1 MGAEN
6 RTSAFAIAR
15 RLVTAPGLWA
25 VVSALSGLVLL
36 AVVGRLPGAPL
47 GFPLDDAWIHLVYA
61 RGLTDDLVLG
71 YNPGVPTTGC
81 TSPLWALLLAPLH
94 ALLVS
99 VPGDVDSLLASVM
112 VLGGALHVVGAV
124 VAARIVLA
132 LGGPSWGAAL
142 AGSVVGLSPPLCS
155 AALSG
160 MEVALTSALMLG
172 GVLAAVRDRLGW
184 AGLWLGLAALARP
197 EAALVGLAVSA
208 MSVARRRGARARVRG
223 FFGLAIPALMLG
235 VALVA
240 YNLWASGRP
249 LPATF
254 YVKAAT
260 ASTDLAD
267 RLLMGVRGLLRQV
280 PPFGTWLGWLFA
292 IASLLP
298 GRLFETSARRRGDV
312 GGGPPGQA
320 VAGADTSLYHPASR
334 VMPAAAGLAFFAGN
348 LYVAAPT
355 DPSAFYHLR
364 YVLPS
369 VPLLIVAATLG
380 ATALLSMV
388 SAPRV
393 RSLAIGVVVG
403 LVAFEIAGSTAS
415 TSRSHHNDV
424 RNINDVQ
431 RSIGEWLADR
441 VPEGSYVAAND
452 AGAIRY
458 FSNRPVVDLEGLNT
472 PELRSDPDRFA
483 REHPVVAVAVI
494 PEWYRPS
501 SGTSLRVAMQRTTDD
516 YTVTSFPA
524 MATQVVAVCPEVAS
538 STSPDAHGTARVIT
552 LVGRRTVTLWCRP
565 WTPDGVGAASAW
577 PGDRGR

>member
-1 MGAEN
+1 
-6 RTSAFAIAR
+6 
-15 RLVTAPGLWA
+15 VTAPSTCAAL
-25 VVSALSGLVLL
+25 SALSGLVLL
-36 AVVGRLPGAPL
+36 AFVGRLPGSPL

-61 RGLTDDLVLG
+61 RGLAHDLVLA

-94 ALLVS
+94 AVLVS
-99 VPGDVDSLLASVM
+99 VPGDVDALVVGVM
-112 VLGGALHVVGAV
+112 LLGGVLHVVGAV
-124 VAARIVLA
+124 LAARIVLA

-142 AGSVVGLSPPLCS
+142 GGSVVGLSPPLCS

-160 MEVALTSALMLG
+160 MEVALTSALILG
-172 GVLAAVRDRLGW
+172 GVLAAVRDRVGVS
-184 AGLWLGLAALARP
+184 GLSLGLAALARP
-197 EAALVGLAVSA
+197 EAALVGLVVSA
-208 MSVARRRGARARVRG
+208 LSVARLPGSRARVRG
-223 FFGLAIPALMLG
+223 IVGFATPALILG
-235 VALVA
+235 VAVVA

-254 YVKAAT
+254 YVKATT
-260 ASTDLAD
+260 ASTDLTD
-267 RLLMGVRGLLRQV
+267 RLVMGARGLLGQV

-292 IASLLP
+292 AASLWFARP
-298 GRLFETSARRRGDV
+298 PET
-312 GGGPPGQA
+312 
-320 VAGADTSLYHPASR
+320 ADTDTTLNHSWAR
-334 VMPAAAGLAFFAGN
+334 VTPAAAGLAFFVGN

-380 ATALLSMV
+380 AAVLV
-388 SAPRV
+388 SRVLAPRV
-393 RSLAIGVVVG
+393 RSLAISVLVA
-403 LVAFEIAGSTAS
+403 LVAFEIAGSTAV
-415 TSRSHHNDV
+415 TSRGHHSDV

-431 RSIGEWLADR
+431 RRIGEWLADR
-441 VPEGSYVAAND
+441 VPAGSYVAAND

-472 PELRSDPDRFA
+472 PELRSDPDRFV

-501 SGTSLRVAMQRTTDD
+501 SATPLRVVMQRTTDD

-524 MATQVVAVCPEVAS
+524 MATQVVAVCPDVAS
-538 STSPDAHGTARVIT
+538 SSSRDAPGEARVIT
-552 LVGRRTVTLWCRP
+552 LVGRRSVTLLCRP
-565 WTPDGVGAASAW
+565 WMPEGVGSTTVW
-577 PGDRGR
+577 TGSGGH